1 MKAVV
6 TGSNGFI
13 GFNLCKA
20 LKQQGWQVTGID
32 DLSSGLAE
40 NVVEGF
46 RYEWAKVQ
54 DKDKTREILTQFQP
68 DAVFHLAAVPR
79 VSYSVENP
87 YSTAE
92 ANVLGTV
99 SVLEGVV
106 KAGLVDKTRVVAT
119 SSSAVYGGAAVMP
132 TPETQPSRPKSP
144 YALEKYQGE
153 QWCQM
158 FADLYGLDVVTL
170 RPFNVFGPG
179 ALFGG
184 AYSTVLSGWLY
195 HLYVNAE
202 YEPFLEDDGTQTRD
216 FCFVDNAVQ
225 ANILAATRERG
236 FHGEAFNVAQGSSH
250 SLNECKELLEEL
262 SGQKLNL
269 RQEPPR
275 VGDVKHT
282 LADIS
287 LARAELGYEPAL
299 DFEGQVSEMARWYE
313 SSYPVHAAVK

>member
-46 RYEWAKVQ
+46 RYERAKVQ
-54 DKDKTREILTQFQP
+54 DKDRTREIFAKFQP
-68 DAVFHLAAVPR
+68 DAIFHLAAVPR
-79 VSYSVENP
+79 VSFSVENP
-87 YSTAE
+87 YLTAE

-119 SSSAVYGGAAVMP
+119 SSSSVYGGADVMP
-132 TPETQPSRPKSP
+132 TPETQPCRPKSP
-144 YALEKYQGE
+144 YALEKYHGE

-158 FADLYGLDVVTL
+158 FVELYGLDVVTL

-195 HLYVNAE
+195 HLYVNPE

-225 ANILAATRERG
+225 ANILAATRERR

-250 SLNECKELLEEL
+250 SLNECKELLEVL

-287 LARAELGYEPAL
+287 LARVELGYEPAL
-299 DFEGQVSEMARWYE
+299 DFEDQVSEMARWYE
-313 SSYPVHAAVK
+313 NSYPIHAAVK